1 VTFRGLGYIDVVS
14 RRSDVMG
21 VLLKSA
27 MGLGT
32 VYVLMFAPV
41 ADHAALGPAASLC
54 AQAATAKARGDV
66 TFAAQAQAARCAMAL
81 GAVTAPLRLT
91 QAESLAPPPPRPAAR
106 PGGLTGA
113 DLAEP
118 WFGPGSLSRKSPRRG

>member
-1 VTFRGLGYIDVVS
+1 
-14 RRSDVMG
+14 MG

-32 VYVLMFAPV
+32 VYVLMFAPAV
-41 ADHAALGPAASLC
+41 DRAALGPVASLC
-54 AQAATAKARGDV
+54 AEAATAKARGDATV
-66 TFAAQAQAARCAMAL
+66 TAQAQAARCALAL

-91 QAESLAPPPPRPAAR
+91 QAESLAPAPPPRPAAR
-106 PGGLTGA
+106 SGGLTDA

-118 WFGPGSLSRKSPRRG
+118 WLGPGALSRKSPRRG